1 MTRRGPPSESP
12 FSPTRQRKDRHAG
25 STCYNAPERRCPL
38 VLGMALAASSRDP
51 YVTPTGK
58 IDGTG
63 RKILV
68 IDDDLAIRVLLQAVL
83 RRMNFEVELAEDGAA
98 GLEKVQ
104 QNGTFDLI
112 LLDLM
117 MPRLNGY
124 EFIAEM
130 GKQFGD
136 RRPHMIVFTAAG
148 KRGVDKI
155 PANAV
160 CNSIL
165 KPFDLEKFIDM
176 VGDCLNKT
184 HEIR

>member
-1 MTRRGPPSESP
+1 M
-12 FSPTRQRKDRHAG
+12 AG
-25 STCYNAPERRCPL
+25 
-38 VLGMALAASSRDP
+38 
-51 YVTPTGK
+51 GK
-58 IDGTG
+58 LDGTG

-83 RRMNFEVELAEDGAA
+83 KRLKFEVELAEDGAV

-104 QNGTFDLI
+104 RNGSFDLI

-124 EFIAEM
+124 EFIEKI
-130 GKQFGD
+130 GQTYLGH
-136 RRPHMIVFTAAG
+136 RPHIVVFTAAG

-155 PANAV
+155 PRDAV

-165 KPFDLEKFIDM
+165 KPFDLDKFIDIIS
-176 VGDCLNKT
+176 DCLNKGHAT
-184 HEIR
+184 TTTTTAPRP